1 MNTYT
6 LKDLHEGL
14 TQEFEVLLTEE
25 HMQQFQN
32 ISGDINPMHID
43 SEFARSRRM
52 NGRVVYGM
60 LTSSFYSTLVGVY
73 MPGKYALLHSIDIQF
88 LKPVYIG
95 DTLKITG
102 EISEVNETFN
112 QVSMKAAITNQHN
125 VKVSRAKIKAGV
137 LE

>member
-6 LKDLHEGL
+6 LKDLHAGL
-14 TQEFEVLLTEE
+14 THEFEVLLTKE
-25 HMQQFQN
+25 HMQQFLN

-43 SEFARSRRM
+43 NEFARSRQM

-112 QVSMKAAITNQHN
+112 QVSIKAAIANQHN

>member
-1 MNTYT
+1 M
-6 LKDLHEGL
+6 HEGV
-14 TQEFEVLLTEE
+14 THEFEVLLTEQ
-25 HMQQFQN
+25 HMQQFLN

-43 SEFARSRRM
+43 TEFAMSRQM

-60 LTSSFYSTLVGVY
+60 LTSSFYSTLIGVY

-95 DTLKITG
+95 DILKIVG
-102 EISEVNETFN
+102 EISEVNNIFN
-112 QVSMKAAITNQHN
+112 QVSIKASITNQHN
-125 VKVSRAKIKAGV
+125 VKVSRAKIKVGV

>member
-1 MNTYT
+1 VNKYI
-6 LKDLHEGL
+6 LKELYEGL
-14 TQEFEVLLTEE
+14 THEFEVLITEQ
-25 HMQQFQN
+25 HMHQFLN

-43 SEFARSRRM
+43 GEFARLRQM

-60 LTSSFYSTLVGVY
+60 LTSSFYSTLIGVY
-73 MPGKYALLHSIDIQF
+73 LPGKYALLHSIDIQF

-95 DTLKITG
+95 DMLKITG
-102 EISEVNETFN
+102 EISEVNKTFN
-112 QVSMKAAITNQHN
+112 QVSIKAAITNQNN